1 MTQITATLGD
11 DANPSIIQQVLEN
24 MKGVLKVSIHRD
36 KNFSENEKNVSDE
49 WLNELHNLA
58 DRINLSTIDIDDERT
73 RYILR
78 GSELLNES
86 RVGSIIRYIL

>member
-36 KNFSENEKNVSDE
+36 KNLTDKEKSDSDE
-49 WLNELHNLA
+49 WLNELNSLVENI
-58 DRINLSTIDIDDERT
+58 DRSAIDIDDERT

-78 GSELLNES
+78 GSELLNELKKD
-86 RVGSIIRYIL
+86 RK

>member
-1 MTQITATLGD
+1 MTRITATLGD

-24 MKGVLKVSIHRD
+24 MKGVLKVSVHSD
-36 KNFSENEKNVSDE
+36 KNFSENEKCVSEE

-58 DRINLSTIDIDDERT
+58 KKINRSAIDVDDERT

-78 GSELLNES
+78 GSELLKELETK
-86 RVGSIIRYIL
+86 RK

>member
-1 MTQITATLGD
+1 MTQITAVLGE

-36 KNFSENEKNVSDE
+36 EKTLDKEKTVSEE
-49 WLNELHNLA
+49 WVKDLQNLLN
-58 DRINLSTIDIDDERT
+58 RIDHSAIDIDDERT

-78 GSELLNES
+78 GSELLNELETK
-86 RVGSIIRYIL
+86 RK